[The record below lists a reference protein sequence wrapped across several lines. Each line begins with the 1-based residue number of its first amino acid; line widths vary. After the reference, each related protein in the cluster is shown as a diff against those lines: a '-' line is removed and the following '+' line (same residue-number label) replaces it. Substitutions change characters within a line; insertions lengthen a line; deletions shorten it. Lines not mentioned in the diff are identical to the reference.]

1 MTKIDLHTHTSYC
14 DGNDTPADLVAEAY
28 KRGFDAIGITGHSY
42 VDFDDCCMTLDGTKK
57 YREEVNAL
65 KQKYD
70 GKMDIFLGLEQD
82 YYSPEHEKNYDYI
95 IGSVHYIYKNG
106 EYISVDLEPETLDE
120 RIKKH
125 FDGDFDEFAEEYFAL
140 VSDVVNKTNCDI
152 IGHIDLIS
160 KFIETNPRPVTERYK
175 LAALN
180 CVKSLIP
187 YGKPFEINVGAMT
200 RGYRTSPYPAEFILK
215 EIFKLGGK
223 IVINGDCHNKNN
235 LGDYLD
241 LAINYAKMCGFKE
254 RLILTPNGF
263 ISEEI

>member
-1 MTKIDLHTHTSYC
+1 MS
-14 DGNDTPADLVAEAY
+14 
-28 KRGFDAIGITGHSY
+28 
-42 VDFDDCCMTLDGTKK
+42 LDGTKQ

-65 KQKYD
+65 KQQFE
-70 GKMDIFLGLEQD
+70 GKINVFLGLEQD
-82 YYSPEHEKNYDYI
+82 YYSPEYEKGYDYI
-95 IGSVHYIYKNG
+95 IGSVHHIYKNG
-106 EYISVDLEPETLDE
+106 KYISVDLEPETLDE

-125 FDGDFDEFAEEYFAL
+125 FNGNFDIFAEEYFAL

-160 KFIETNPRPVTERYK
+160 KFIETNPKPITERYK
-175 LAALN
+175 STALN

-215 EIFKLGGK
+215 EICKLGGK

-241 LAINYAKMCGFKE
+241 FAINYAKMCGFKE
-254 RLILTPNGF
+254 RLILTPDGF
-263 ISEEI
+263 TSEEI